1 MSSVTATADL
11 PSTPQSLLPIVLRA
25 MQDTPNPR
33 VRDLVQALV
42 RHLHAF
48 VHETQLTERE
58 FEVALDFVNRIG
70 QASHDKHNE
79 AVLVADLLGVSSL
92 VALQANADPH
102 GTSDAALLGPFW
114 RANAPRLKA
123 GDSIA
128 CPTTPGPVLE
138 VRGTVRDINGRSVAG
153 ATVDVWQASPT
164 GLYENQDEQQPEMN
178 LRGRFETDADGRFY
192 FRTVRPKG
200 YPVPT
205 SGPGGDLLRAQKR
218 HPYRPAH
225 LHFMVSKPGFKVL
238 ITQVFPHDDEYL
250 DSDPTF
256 GVTQRLVG
264 RFENARDGEPAALLT
279 HDLTLL
285 EGEMVF
291 PQPPIK

>member
-1 MSSVTATADL
+1 MSTVPAAAL
-11 PSTPQSLLPIVLRA
+11 PTTPESLLPIVLRA
-25 MQDTPNPR
+25 MHDTPNAR
-33 VRDLVQALV
+33 VRELVQSLV

-48 VHETQLTERE
+48 VLETKLTERE

-92 VALQANADPH
+92 VALQANADSH

-114 RANAPRLKA
+114 RTNAPRLKA

-138 VRGTVRDINGRSVAG
+138 VRGKVRDVKGRPVAG

-164 GLYENQDEQQPEMN
+164 GLYENQDTEQPEMN

-264 RFENARDGEPAALLT
+264 RFEGSRDDPSVVLLK
-279 HDLTLL
+279 HELTLL

>member
-1 MSSVTATADL
+1 MSTAPAAL
-11 PSTPQSLLPIVLRA
+11 PTTPESLLPIVLRA
-25 MQDTPNPR
+25 MQHTPNAR
-33 VRDLVQALV
+33 VRELVHSLV

-48 VHETQLTERE
+48 VLETRLTERE

-114 RANAPRLKA
+114 RENAPRLKA

-138 VRGTVRDINGRSVAG
+138 VRGTVRDVNGRAIAG
-153 ATVDVWQASPT
+153 AMVDVWQASPT
-164 GLYENQDEQQPEMN
+164 GLYENQDAEQPEMN
-178 LRGRFETDADGRFY
+178 LRGRFETDAEGRFF
-192 FRTVRPKG
+192 FRTARPKG

-205 SGPGGDLLRAQKR
+205 SGPGGDLLRTQRR

-225 LHFMVSKPGFKVL
+225 LHFMLSKPGFKVL
-238 ITQVFPHDDEYL
+238 ITQVFPHDDEHL
-250 DSDPTF
+250 ESDPTF

-264 RFENARDGEPAALLT
+264 RFEDSRDDPSVVLLK

-285 EGEMVF
+285 EGEMVL